1 MKHAILLCLF
11 LMVGTWQTHAQS
23 AAQQTYDRESILL
36 EPSSG
41 KFFKGN
47 AISQR
52 MGIFGQRLLP
62 HLRSDEALVVMGE
75 SVRHQRIGYWTSI
88 AGLGLV
94 FVIPFVSTPA
104 ILASLGGIIV
114 LEGISYYHL
123 LEGDDKLQQAVW
135 LHNRAILADVPAT
148 NR

>member
-1 MKHAILLCLF
+1 MKHAMLICLF
-11 LMVGTWQTHAQS
+11 LMVGSWQTLAQS

-52 MGIFGQRLLP
+52 MGLFGQRLLP
-62 HLRSDEALVVMGE
+62 HLRGDEALTIMGE
-75 SVRHQRIGYWTSI
+75 AVRHNRIGYWTSI

-94 FVIPFVSTPA
+94 VVIPFVSTPA

-123 LEGDDKLQQAVW
+123 LEGGDKLQQAVW
-135 LHNRAILADVPAT
+135 LHNRAILADVAAPAP
-148 NR
+148 

>member
-11 LMVGTWQTHAQS
+11 LLVGTWQSAAQS
-23 AAQQTYDRESILL
+23 AAQQVYDRESILL

-41 KFFKGN
+41 RFFKGN
-47 AISQR
+47 AIAQR
-52 MGIFGQRLLP
+52 AGLFGQRLLP
-62 HLRSDEALVVMGE
+62 HIKGDEALNVMYE

-94 FVIPFVSTPA
+94 FVIPFVNTPV
-104 ILASLGGIIV
+104 ILASLGGILI

-123 LEGDDKLQQAVW
+123 LEGSDKLQQAVW
-135 LHNRAILADVPAT
+135 LHNRAILADVAAPT
-148 NR
+148 P